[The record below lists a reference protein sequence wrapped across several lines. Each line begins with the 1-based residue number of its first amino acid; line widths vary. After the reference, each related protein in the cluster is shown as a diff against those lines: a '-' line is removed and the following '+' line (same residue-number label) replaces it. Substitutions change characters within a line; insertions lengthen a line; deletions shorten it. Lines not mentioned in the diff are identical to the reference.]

1 MTLALCALSHSPLM
15 GVNEPAAEV
24 ADVNV
29 GDRVYVNAGLSCG
42 GCRTC
47 RRGEDQNC
55 PAYSFMGY
63 FGFGPD
69 AQQFFDAGSAVLLTS
84 GRPGGAARARVRV
97 RHGGSR
103 GWDSDEGR
111 RRV

>member
-1 MTLALCALSHSPLM
+1 MTLALCTLSRSPQT

-24 ADVNV
+24 ADVSV
-29 GDRVYVNAGLSCG
+29 GRGVYVNPGLSCG

-55 PAYSFMGY
+55 PACSFMGY

-69 AQQFFDAGSAVLLTS
+69 AQQFFDADSAVLPTC
-84 GRPGGAARARVRV
+84 GRPGGASRARVRV
-97 RHGGSR
+97 RPGGSR
-103 GWDSDEGR
+103 G
-111 RRV
+111 VC